1 LKGEVMKKFF
11 KKNIIITGCL
21 IIFLFI
27 QVSVLTATKKKSAD
41 DNNIYK
47 NIELFTKVLSI
58 VKRDY
63 VDNKTYKNLIYGAI
77 NGMLSSLDPH
87 SSFLNPDSFKEM
99 QVETTGEFGGLGIE
113 ITIKNGILTIV
124 SPIEDTPAYKAGVK
138 AGDKIIKINGE
149 STKNM
154 TLMDAVKKLRGKKGT
169 KVTISIFREGLKKLK
184 DITIVRDII
193 KIQSVKTKMYE
204 NNIGYV
210 RITQF
215 QERTASS
222 VIKALDKFQK
232 KFGTV
237 KGIILDLRNNPGG
250 LLNQAVKVSDIFI
263 KKGKIVYTKGRV
275 PNSQMEFYANND
287 GNEGN
292 YPMVVL
298 VNGGSASASEIVA
311 GALQDH
317 KRAIILG
324 TQTFGKGSVQTII
337 PLDDGSAIRLTTAKY
352 YTPSGTSIQA
362 KGITP
367 DIIVKQKKIAEDNKT
382 DSFFLREKDL
392 KGHFQASSDSDKN
405 KKLSNKENN
414 GLKNVISFDE
424 VKDYQLLQGLQL
436 LKALQIVMGK

>member
-1 LKGEVMKKFF
+1 MKRFF
-11 KKNIIITGCL
+11 NKKVIILLCL
-21 IIFLFI
+21 VAFIFI
-27 QVSVLTATKKKSAD
+27 QASILTAKKEKSPD

-58 VKRDY
+58 VKKDY
-63 VDNKTYKNLIYGAI
+63 VEDKTYKDLIYGAI

-87 SSFLNPDSFKEM
+87 SSFLTPDNFKEM

-154 TLMDAVKKLRGKKGT
+154 TLMEAVKKLRGKPGT

-184 DITIVRDII
+184 DITITRAII
-193 KIQSVKTKMYE
+193 KIKSVKSKLYE
-204 NNIGYV
+204 NKIGYI

-215 QERTASS
+215 QERTAAS
-222 VIKALDKFQK
+222 VIKALKRFK
-232 KFGTV
+232 KEFGTI
-237 KGIILDLRNNPGG
+237 KGVILDLRNNPGG
-250 LLNQAVKVSDIFI
+250 LLNQAVKVSDIFL
-263 KKGKIVYTKGRV
+263 KKGKIVYTKGRI
-275 PNSQMEFYANND
+275 PNSQMVFYAHDD
-287 GNEGN
+287 GTEGN

-298 VNGGSASASEIVA
+298 VNGGSASASEIVS

-317 KRAIILG
+317 KRAVILG

-337 PLDDGSAIRLTTAKY
+337 PLNDGSAIRLTTAKY
-352 YTPSGTSIQA
+352 YTPSGRSIQA

-367 DIIVKQKKIAEDNKT
+367 DIIVKQRKIIEDNKT
-382 DSFFLREKDL
+382 TDSFFIREKDL
-392 KGHFQASSDSDKN
+392 KGHFSATSDN
-405 KKLSNKENN
+405 KKQKNLKKEDEK
-414 GLKNVISFDE
+414 LKDVIPFDK

-436 LKALQIVMGK
+436 LKALQIVLGR

>member
-1 LKGEVMKKFF
+1 MRKLF
-11 KKNIIITGCL
+11 KKNVVIILCL
-21 IIFLFI
+21 IIFLLI
-27 QVSVLTATKKKSAD
+27 QVSVLTATKEKSAD

-58 VKRDY
+58 VKKDY
-63 VDNKTYKNLIYGAI
+63 VDKKTYKDLIYGAI

-87 SSFLNPDSFKEM
+87 SSFLDPDNFKEM

-113 ITIKNGILTIV
+113 ITIKNGILTVV
-124 SPIEDTPAYKAGVK
+124 SPIEDTPAFKAGVK

-154 TLMDAVKKLRGKKGT
+154 TLMEAVKKLRGKKGT

-193 KIQSVKTKMYE
+193 KIQSVKSKMYE
-204 NNIGYV
+204 NNIGYI

-222 VIKALDKFQK
+222 IIKALNKFK
-232 KFGTV
+232 KEFGTI

-250 LLNQAVKVSDIFI
+250 LLSQAVKVSDIFL

-275 PNSQMEFYANND
+275 PNSQMEFYAHND
-287 GNEGN
+287 GTEGN

-298 VNGGSASASEIVA
+298 VNGGSASASEIVS

-337 PLDDGSAIRLTTAKY
+337 PLNDGSAIRLTTAKY

-367 DIIVKQKKIAEDNKT
+367 DLIVKQRIITEDNKT

-392 KGHFQASSDSDKN
+392 KGHFLATSNENKKKN
-405 KKLSNKENN
+405 KFKKDIIPFNK
-414 GLKNVISFDE
+414 

-436 LKALQIVMGK
+436 LKALQIVLNK